1 MTLYDMLEVR
11 AKRSRATL
19 RKLMPSAVLFLSI
32 LVIWGTFTA
41 NKAIQQYGEF
51 RSKKTQDKIKT
62 KRRKPAMSYRNI
74 LTKASGYVA
83 CEGAEISGLQRQ
95 GSVRR

>member
-1 MTLYDMLEVR
+1 V
-11 AKRSRATL
+11 
-19 RKLMPSAVLFLSI
+19 
-32 LVIWGTFTA
+32 
-41 NKAIQQYGEF
+41 
-51 RSKKTQDKIKT
+51 SKEEKTQDQIKT

-83 CEGAEISGLQRQ
+83 YEDAEISDLQRQ